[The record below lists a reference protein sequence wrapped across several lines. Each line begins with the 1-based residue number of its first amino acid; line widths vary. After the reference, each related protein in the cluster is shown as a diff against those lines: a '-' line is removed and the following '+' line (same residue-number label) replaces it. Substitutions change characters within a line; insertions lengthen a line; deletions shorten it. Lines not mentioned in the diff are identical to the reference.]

1 MFSYSDYKEIINM
14 FIPFKIK
21 GQWNKEACQ
30 TTLTDIGFDIVD
42 SYEDIGRIRFTS
54 LSAVLAF
61 MKSISPERVE
71 RYEQFINFY
80 ADVLKKIKKNHFYE
94 ITTHKF
100 MVIAKK
106 STNEQII
113 VRLST
118 FIFVYIRLKNIEF
131 IE

>member
-1 MFSYSDYKEIINM
+1 M

-21 GQWNKEACQ
+21 GQWNKEVCQ

-80 ADVLKKIKKNHFYE
+80 ADVLKKIKKNL
-94 ITTHKF
+94 F
-100 MVIAKK
+100 MK
-106 STNEQII
+106 
-113 VRLST
+113 LP
-118 FIFVYIRLKNIEF
+118 L
-131 IE
+131 